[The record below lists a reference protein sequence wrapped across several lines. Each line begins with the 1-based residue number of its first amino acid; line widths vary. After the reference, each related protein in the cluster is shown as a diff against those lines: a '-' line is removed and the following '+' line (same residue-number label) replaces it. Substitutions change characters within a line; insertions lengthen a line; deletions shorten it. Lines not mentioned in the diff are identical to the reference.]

1 MCRAE
6 CMRKPPVSVSAVV
19 SGGDQGSDQG
29 SSTVL
34 LSPLGHFVM
43 GHAANKQQ

>member
-1 MCRAE
+1 M
-6 CMRKPPVSVSAVV
+6 SAVV

-34 LSPLGHFVM
+34 LSPLEHFVM
-43 GHAANKQQ
+43 GYAANKPQ